1 MVHTLMH
8 VLGLSFVNKWK
19 LVSFDLV
26 NVCCSMVD
34 FEYSQV
40 ISPQYNCIDKFE
52 MWDYM
57 LWRFKIENLLKAR
70 SYGMLLMGMNKSQLK

>member
-8 VLGLSFVNKWK
+8 VLRLSFVNKRK

-52 MWDYM
+52 M
-57 LWRFKIENLLKAR
+57 
-70 SYGMLLMGMNKSQLK
+70 